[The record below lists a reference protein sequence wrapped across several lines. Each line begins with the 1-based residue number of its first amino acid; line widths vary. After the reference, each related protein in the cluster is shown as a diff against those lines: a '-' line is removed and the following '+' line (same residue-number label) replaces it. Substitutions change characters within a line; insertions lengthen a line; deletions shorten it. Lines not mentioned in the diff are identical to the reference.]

1 MTDRATLTAR
11 PTATDMEPAV
21 RRSESPW
28 RSAFRRLRRNRGA
41 MAGLYLVFVLMA
53 VAVLAD
59 SLAPYDPI
67 RVTPDAALQAPGG
80 KYLLGTDPLGRDVLS
95 RLIHGARIS
104 LRVGLVSV
112 GIAAMVGTT
121 LGLLAGFYGR
131 WLDLVV
137 MRLMDLMLAFPN
149 VLLALAIIAI
159 LGPSIFNLMV
169 AVGIS
174 ATPGYARLVR
184 GSVLSAKEN
193 VYVEAAVAVG
203 AADGL
208 IIRRHI
214 LPNVLAPIII
224 LATLGMAGAILTGAA
239 LSFLGLGV
247 QPPTPE
253 WGTMLSDGRNYL
265 RKAWWITTFPGLA
278 IMMTVLAI
286 NMLGD
291 GLRDALDP
299 RLKT

>member
-1 MTDRATLTAR
+1 MTDRATVTEY
-11 PTATDMEPAV
+11 PTATDLAPFV

-41 MAGLYLVFVLMA
+41 MAGLYLVIVLVA
-53 VAVLAD
+53 VAALAD
-59 SLAPYDPI
+59 RLAPYDPI
-67 RVTPDAALQAPGG
+67 RITPDAALQAPGG
-80 KYLLGTDPLGRDVLS
+80 KYPLGTDLLGRDILS

-137 MRLMDLMLAFPN
+137 MRVIDLMLAFPN

-159 LGPSIFNLMV
+159 LGPSIFNLMI

-208 IIRRHI
+208 IIWRHI
-214 LPNVLAPIII
+214 LPNVVAPIII

-278 IMMTVLAI
+278 IMITVLAI

-299 RLKT
+299 RLKM